1 MLNEQKISLVSGYY
15 AGSLYTGNDAN
26 PQTCTAIEKQMQELS
41 LSEGE
46 ALFLL
51 KRSRLNELELLM
63 EPNPIAFVNALK
75 TCGLEMHGV
84 MVFVGDEFEY
94 FGTCKPYVYRAKKE
108 STVLA
113 GIAVHVRDTV
123 NQSDL
128 YRFIEAEHI
137 SAANDWFIQH
147 ALGGIQPALNLLR
160 AMSLGVAIRN
170 TVKWLMPQFID
181 RDFSRYQSLVDFHIA
196 STKTDSEGECENPR
210 KFRRVKSNAVSV
222 TEQILGEQIQ
232 EPLIIF
238 KKSEIAQISDDNF
251 FDL

>member
-94 FGTCKPYVYRAKKE
+94 FGDKRIQVSIFMSLFNVHANWYPVAGKVIKTAHHSGRHMAAYLPKSSTENERSTIVIETPSKTQILVRQIAGALARRIVTYAHVGKTCHLNEHIGFIKFGSRVDIFLPLDAEIFVEIGE
-108 STVLA
+108 STT
-113 GIAVHVRDTV
+113 GNETIIAR
-123 NQSDL
+123 
-128 YRFIEAEHI
+128 
-137 SAANDWFIQH
+137 
-147 ALGGIQPALNLLR
+147 LNE
-160 AMSLGVAIRN
+160 
-170 TVKWLMPQFID
+170 D
-181 RDFSRYQSLVDFHIA
+181 
-196 STKTDSEGECENPR
+196 
-210 KFRRVKSNAVSV
+210 
-222 TEQILGEQIQ
+222 
-232 EPLIIF
+232 
-238 KKSEIAQISDDNF
+238 
-251 FDL
+251 